1 KACAEECA
9 RHDHDHCQNCARACS
24 QCADACL
31 KMAA

>member
-1 KACAEECA
+1 
-9 RHDHDHCQNCARACS
+9 DHDHCQNCARACS

>member
-1 KACAEECA
+1 
-9 RHDHDHCQNCARACS
+9 CQNCARACS